1 VRVPKSWVGGRAV
14 RVGDG
19 RCWKGKEKRR
29 RDRNGGKGS
38 KEEEEVEATDGSR
51 SWVNLTLVKQLVYS
65 VEFTC
70 RYIILKLVF
79 GISNSSC

>member
-29 RDRNGGKGS
+29 RDRNGGEGS
-38 KEEEEVEATDGSR
+38 TIIIKKKKKSRLRMEVDRG
-51 SWVNLTLVKQLVYS
+51 LT
-65 VEFTC
+65 
-70 RYIILKLVF
+70 
-79 GISNSSC
+79 